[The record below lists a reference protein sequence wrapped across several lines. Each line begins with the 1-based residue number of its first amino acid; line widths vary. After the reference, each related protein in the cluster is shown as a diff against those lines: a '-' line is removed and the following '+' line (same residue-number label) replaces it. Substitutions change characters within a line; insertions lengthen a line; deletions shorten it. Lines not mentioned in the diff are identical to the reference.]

1 MSGATIKLAVP
12 VSVQGQLTRRLGI
25 TRIVVS
31 ILAAALALGASSA
44 ILRAGQ
50 PKVNKHENR
59 REIDQLEEVWRN
71 AILKSDTTAMSGL
84 LSEDYI
90 GITASGTLHS
100 KEETLAN
107 LRFRRVHVTALNV
120 SDRKVRFYGKT
131 ALVTSLAEVEG
142 STAEGDV
149 SGSFRYTRV
158 YVRDAQGQWKIV
170 SFEASR
176 IRNPGE
182 RR

>member
-84 LSEDYI
+84 LS
-90 GITASGTLHS
+90 
-100 KEETLAN
+100 
-107 LRFRRVHVTALNV
+107 
-120 SDRKVRFYGKT
+120 KT
-131 ALVTSLAEVEG
+131 T
-142 STAEGDV
+142 
-149 SGSFRYTRV
+149 
-158 YVRDAQGQWKIV
+158 
-170 SFEASR
+170 
-176 IRNPGE
+176 
-182 RR
+182 